1 MSRRTSLFVLFLF
14 LCASAFAQTTSL
26 TGTVTDPSG
35 AVIPGA
41 NISIV
46 NAQTGAERNAA
57 SDNQGRYTMAL
68 VTPGTYKLTAK
79 ASGFSDVVIEKVEL
93 LVSQPATVAVVFE
106 KVGSTTTT
114 VQVEAA
120 ATQINTTDAS
130 LGNAISNTAIQE
142 VPMFARN
149 VAGLLAMQPGV
160 TSFSSF
166 GNQATGALPN
176 SRDGSV
182 NGGKP
187 DQSNITLDGADVND
201 QNSRA
206 AFTSV
211 LRVTLDSVEEFRSTT
226 TNGDAA
232 TGRGSGA
239 DVTLVT
245 KSGTNELHGSL
256 YEYRRGTETSANTF
270 FNNAAG
276 VPVAPLLINVFGGT
290 IGGPV
295 KKNRVFY
302 FLNYEGRRDR
312 SSSQVSRTV
321 PTDSL
326 KQGIVK
332 YKDANGVTQSI
343 GGAAL
348 AGVDP
353 GGKGIDAAALSDL
366 AKFPTGNNPSVGDGL
381 NTIGYLFN
389 APSPTDQN
397 TYIAKVDYRL
407 DDAGKHSIFLR
418 GNLQN
423 DSTYG
428 TPQFPGQ
435 PANQVFL
442 ANSKGLAAGYTGV
455 LTPNLVNTFRYGFTR
470 AGNQQ
475 TGVLS
480 GTYAYFRGFDTLYG
494 TTTGLTH
501 IIPVHTI
508 GDDLSWNKGAHNIRF
523 GGVVRLVSNN
533 SQDFANSFSHTS
545 SNPSWLTGSGNDLT
559 GSLSIS
565 TGTLN
570 SYEYATAALLGIQ
583 SQGTGSYNYLVN
595 GTVLPPGAPVA
606 RDFVN
611 HEGEFYVQDTWKA
624 TRNLTITAGLRYSLS
639 PAVFEANG
647 QQASTTVPIGDFM
660 SKREIL
666 ANQGLSQAGAGP
678 ITFIPVDAPNARGM
692 YPFHKNWAPRLGLAY
707 SPKAESGISKWLF
720 GGPGKTSIRAGA
732 GMYYDLI
739 GQPLAQTFS
748 SSQFGLS
755 SRLNSPPNVLGSA
768 NAPRYSGFYTPPT
781 SLIPASPG
789 GGLPTTGLTY
799 PDLFAITNSIDDN
812 LKNPYTMN
820 LDFSVGRELGKG
832 YFIQAS
838 YVGRLSRHSL
848 IQRDLAEPTN
858 LVDPKSGQTYFQAM
872 TQLMTLMD
880 IQGVTVP
887 NLPKIPFFENMWA
900 TAAGSNPVLGPLTA
914 TQVWGLDYRG
924 YTNGSTRIGANS
936 NAGDATNTLNNADNA
951 SNCNPGKTLFSS
963 GGRVN
968 AMACGVQGPWMM
980 FNPQFSALSAW
991 SSIGSG
997 AYHALQITTRKRF
1010 SNGLQFDLNYTFSKS
1025 IDLASAQESGSSA
1038 SAGGASFSG
1047 IIINTWN
1054 PSLQRA
1060 VSNYDTTHQV
1070 NAFVSYSLPFGRGQK
1085 FGSNMNKILDAFVG
1099 GWQISAIY
1107 RQTSGLPFNITDGA
1121 RWATNWEISSN
1132 GVPNGQPIPQ
1142 VVSTGTATGVK
1153 GPYLWANPAAA
1164 FASFREAF
1172 AGEAG
1177 ARNVLRGD
1185 GLFNIDTGV
1194 YKVFTMPYSEK
1205 HKLQFRWESYNL
1217 TNSVRF
1223 DPATASTNLLSQPT
1237 FGQLQPTLAE
1247 PNGLISPRQMQFA
1260 LRYIW

>member
-1 MSRRTSLFVLFLF
+1 MIRRTGLLVLFVLF
-14 LCASAFAQTTSL
+14 CATVFGQTTSL

-41 NISIV
+41 SINITS
-46 NAQTGAERNAA
+46 ATTGAQRDTK
-57 SDNQGRYTMAL
+57 SDNQGRYTFSL

-79 ASGFSDVVIEKVEL
+79 AAGFNDVVIEKVEL
-93 LVSQPATVAVVFE
+93 LVSQPSTIPVIFE

-120 ATQINTTDAS
+120 AAQLNTTDAS

-149 VAGLLAMQPGV
+149 VAGLLALQPGV

-166 GNQATGALPN
+166 GSQATGALPN

-206 AFTSV
+206 AFTTV

-245 KSGTNELHGSL
+245 KSGTNDLHGSL
-256 YEYRRGTETSANTF
+256 YEYRRGTETSANNF

-290 IGGPV
+290 VGGPI

-312 SSSQVSRTV
+312 SSAQVSRTV
-321 PTDSL
+321 PTDTL
-326 KQGIVK
+326 KQGIVE
-332 YKDANGVTQSI
+332 YKDPS
-343 GGAAL
+343 GAIQQVGPAQL
-348 AGVDP
+348 KTLDP
-353 GGKGIDAAALSDL
+353 GGIGVDAAALKDL
-366 AKFPTGNNPSVGDGL
+366 QAFPKGNNPSVGDGL

-389 APSPTDQN
+389 APQPTDQN
-397 TYIAKVDYRL
+397 TYIAKLDYKV
-407 DDAGKHSIFLR
+407 DDAGKHAIFVR

-435 PANQVFL
+435 PSNQVFL
-442 ANSKGLAAGYTGV
+442 SNSKGLASGYTAV

-480 GTYAYFRGFDTLYG
+480 GTYAYFRGFDTLFG

-508 GDDLSWNKGAHNIRF
+508 ADDLSWNKGAHNIRV
-523 GGVVRLVSNN
+523 GGSVRLISNQ
-533 SQDFANSFSHTS
+533 SLSYANSYSHTS

-559 GSLSIS
+559 GSLAIS
-565 TGTLN
+565 SGTLN
-570 SYEYATAALLGIQ
+570 SYEYAAAAVLGVQ
-583 SQGTGSYNYLVN
+583 AQGSGNYNYLVN
-595 GTVLPPGAPVA
+595 GTVLAPGAPTA

-611 HEGEFYVQDTWKA
+611 HEGEMYAQDTWKA
-624 TRNLTITAGLRYSLS
+624 TRNFTITAGIRLSLA
-639 PAVFEANG
+639 PPVYEANG
-647 QQASTTVPIGDFM
+647 QQASTNIPIGDWM
-660 SKREIL
+660 SQRENL
-666 ANQGLSQAGAGP
+666 ANQGLSQAAVAP
-678 ITFIPVDAPNARGM
+678 ITFIPANGPGGRSM
-692 YPFHKNWAPRLGLAY
+692 YPFHTNWAPRLGMAY
-707 SPKAESGISKWLF
+707 SPSGTSGLSKWLF

-732 GMYYDLI
+732 GMYYDII

-748 SSQFGLS
+748 ATQFGLS
-755 SRLNSPPNVLGSA
+755 TSITNPPNVLGTGA
-768 NAPRYSGFYTPPT
+768 APRYSGFYTPPL
-781 SLIPASPG
+781 SLIPAAPK
-789 GGLPTTGLTY
+789 GGLPATY

-812 LKNPYTMN
+812 LKAPYTMN
-820 LDFSVGRELGKG
+820 LDFSISRELGKG
-832 YFIQAS
+832 YFFQAS

-872 TQLMTLMD
+872 SQLMTLMD
-880 IQGVTVP
+880 LQGVSVV
-887 NLPKIPFFENMWA
+887 NLPKIPFFEDMWS

-924 YTNGSTRIGANS
+924 YSPAGIKANS
-936 NAGDATNTLNNADNA
+936 NVGDATNTLNNADNA
-951 SNCNPGKTLFSS
+951 SNCNPGKTVFSS
-963 GGRVN
+963 AGRVN
-968 AMACGVQGPWMM
+968 AMACGVQGPWML

-997 AYHALQITTRKRF
+997 AYHGMQLTMRKRY
-1010 SNGLQFDLNYTFSKS
+1010 SNGLQFDVNYTLSRS
-1025 IDLASAQESGSSA
+1025 IDLASSQESGSST
-1038 SAGGASFSG
+1038 SATGASFSG

-1054 PSLQRA
+1054 SSLQRA

-1070 NAFVSYSLPFGRGQK
+1070 NAFFSYSLPFGRGMK

-1099 GWQISAIY
+1099 GWQITGIY
-1107 RQTSGLPFNITDGA
+1107 RQTSGLPFNISDGS

-1132 GVPNGQPIPQ
+1132 AEPNGKPIPA
-1142 VVSTGTATGVK
+1142 VVSTGTAIGEK
-1153 GPYLWANPAAA
+1153 GPNLWANPAAA
-1164 FASFREAF
+1164 FGSFQEAL
-1172 AGEAG
+1172 AGQAG
-1177 ARNVLRGD
+1177 ARNILRGS
-1185 GLFNIDTGV
+1185 GIFNIDSGV
-1194 YKVFTMPYSEK
+1194 YKVFQMPWKETN
-1205 HKLQFRWESYNL
+1205 KLQFRWETYNL

-1223 DPATASTNLLSQPT
+1223 DPTTASANLLSSTSFGQIQPT
-1237 FGQLQPTLAE
+1237 ASE
-1247 PNGLISPRQMQFA
+1247 PNGYTLPRQMQFA
-1260 LRYIW
+1260 LRFVW